1 MEKAAKSLTDY
12 VIRKGM
18 IDEADRET
26 YEYGFTITI
35 EVGLF
40 VLFCLFMML
49 YLHMSA
55 EGIWFLIVFAP
66 LRSYAGG
73 LHLEKFHSCF
83 ILSCLTFFGVLVAVK
98 YLQIPIAYSLVSL
111 LFLEILVY
119 MLYPVENI
127 NRKVDSEEDR
137 YFRKKLKMFLV
148 IDFMMAILFVACKN
162 SSFLM
167 LETIVFCIVVITMVI
182 GKSKKGK

>member
-1 MEKAAKSLTDY
+1 M
-12 VIRKGM
+12 
-18 IDEADRET
+18 
-26 YEYGFTITI
+26 
-35 EVGLF
+35 
-40 VLFCLFMML
+40 
-49 YLHMSA
+49 
-55 EGIWFLIVFAP
+55 
-66 LRSYAGG
+66 
-73 LHLEKFHSCF
+73 
-83 ILSCLTFFGVLVAVK
+83 AVK